1 MSQNKRD
8 KKISTET
15 DRTAKAKKDV
25 LGCESKKMIHDYSL
39 ADLVFLSK
47 RDLDDFSAPT
57 FEVEDALPENGTGSF
72 VTSKQQGQSSL
83 ELKNP
88 VR

>member
-1 MSQNKRD
+1 MSQNKRE
-8 KKISTET
+8 KKISTEA

-25 LGCESKKMIHDYSL
+25 LRYESKNTIHDYSL

-57 FEVEDALPENGTGSF
+57 FEVEDAFPENGTRNF
-72 VTSKQQGQSSL
+72 VTSKERQSSL